1 MRKLLKD
8 AGDSLYLTP
17 WTAAALVLIALLSS
31 LSIHATT
38 ISNTE
43 ADRVSLVVT
52 YGDDTVLQAEAHD
65 RNHTQSAKATL
76 SRLSFDARLGSLSLR
91 LSVPTS
97 PTLPLLRELPGMP
110 VDNQCPMTK
119 SVA

>member
-1 MRKLLKD
+1 MRNLLKD

-17 WTAAALVLIALLSS
+17 WTAAVLVLIALLSS

-65 RNHTQSAKATL
+65 RSHAQSSKATL
-76 SRLSFDARLGSLSLR
+76 SRLSFDARLGSLALR
-91 LSVPTS
+91 LSVPS
-97 PTLPLLRELPGMP
+97 APTLPLLRELSGVPAENP
-110 VDNQCPMTK
+110 CPMAR

>member
-1 MRKLLKD
+1 MRNLLKD

-17 WTAAALVLIALLSS
+17 WTAAALVLIGLLSS

-52 YGDDTVLQAEAHD
+52 YGEDTVLQAVAHD
-65 RNHTQSAKATL
+65 RNSTQSSKATL

-91 LSVPTS
+91 LSVPS
-97 PTLPLLRELPGMP
+97 APTLPLLRELPGAP
-110 VDNQCPMTK
+110 AGNPCPMAR